1 MSVFQVILQQFEREQ
16 LDMQPNE
23 ARRTIQSIYIDQ
35 STLSNEL
42 TDCLT
47 QFLRDTNVRQ
57 RDYQKESEFLL
68 ELTNFKRKA

>member
-57 RDYQKESEFLL
+57 RDYQKE
-68 ELTNFKRKA
+68 